1 MPPFKIAHFCWESLH
16 SIREGGLSPAV
27 TNLAEALA
35 KTHEVHFFTRGEGPD
50 RVIDGVFYHFCQPEG
65 ENILDYCHNM
75 SSQLPSTFHESDSP
89 PFDIIHF
96 HDWHFIDALQELR
109 DRNTVLT
116 YHSTEY
122 GRNGGNFGEW
132 LEFHAISQ
140 KEFAGGYLA
149 GHITT
154 VSKQTKTEIMWLYGI
169 PEEKITVVPNGIDPG
184 SYWLRIDPGSVKK
197 AMVFTLSPHWYSLS
211 GGWCT
216 RRDLICLWM
225 PFPRCS
231 TDDGTPSLSSREK
244 EICHSELVERCRT
257 LPVQFTG
264 YISDDEYLR
273 LLNACDLVVIPSRNE
288 PFGLVLTEAW
298 SAERCVVA
306 TEIGGLSENIDN
318 FVDGIKVPVRAD
330 SIAWAINY
338 IIEDPYRMRAMGLAG
353 KRKVISQFNWKTIR
367 MKMEQVYERV
377 VSPVDDKTLPP
388 FLQRLFGHQKEPQ

>member
-1 MPPFKIAHFCWESLH
+1 MYQK
-16 SIREGGLSPAV
+16 
-27 TNLAEALA
+27 
-35 KTHEVHFFTRGEGPD
+35 GPD
-50 RVIDGVFYHFCQPEG
+50 LLVDAIPQVLNRRWDAQFIIAGKG
-65 ENILDYCHNM
+65 EC
-75 SSQLPSTFHESDSP
+75 
-89 PFDIIHF
+89 
-96 HDWHFIDALQELR
+96 
-109 DRNTVLT
+109 
-116 YHSTEY
+116 
-122 GRNGGNFGEW
+122 
-132 LEFHAISQ
+132 
-140 KEFAGGYLA
+140 
-149 GHITT
+149 
-154 VSKQTKTEIMWLYGI
+154 
-169 PEEKITVVPNGIDPG
+169 
-184 SYWLRIDPGSVKK
+184 
-197 AMVFTLSPHWYSLS
+197 TLNSLS
-211 GGWCT
+211 G
-216 RRDLICLWM
+216 
-225 PFPRCS
+225 
-231 TDDGTPSLSSREK
+231 
-244 EICHSELVERCRT
+244 VVT

-388 FLQRLFGHQKEPQ
+388 FLQRLFGHQKKLQ